1 MTAARKPTPPTNQAS
16 VETET
21 EEQKAAIKAAEQAA
35 AAKRDTAIREY
46 LRELPNLPGVY
57 RMLGKDDQLL
67 YVGKAREL
75 KKRVSSYF
83 QKNLS
88 SPRIQLMVDQIY
100 RIETT
105 VTNSEAEALLL
116 ENNLIK
122 SGNPHYNI
130 LFRDDKSYPM
140 LKMSGHE
147 FPRVSYYRGAI
158 DRKHTYFGPFPNAWA
173 VKDTI
178 QMLQKVFRLR
188 TCEDTVYSNRS
199 RPCLLHQIERCTAPC
214 VGEVS
219 TDEYARDVESAKRF
233 MRGEH
238 SAILNELEVN
248 MQQASDELRFEE
260 AAVLRNRMTS
270 LSRILHQ
277 QSMETSGDVDAD
289 IIAVNVAGG
298 KVCVNLAMVRGG
310 RHLGDR
316 PFFPIHV
323 GIDKS
328 TANDEANSTA
338 LDSVRDDVLNA
349 FVVQHYAER
358 EVPGVIICDQPLSD
372 PTITEFLN
380 DRASRQITWV
390 RQPHE
395 TRRKWLE
402 MAQNN
407 AQIALSRHLAEAGSQ
422 RARTIELVKAIGLD
436 KNTDLDLEALRVEC
450 FDISHT
456 AGEATQASC
465 VVYQHHDM
473 QRAEYR
479 RFNIRNEI
487 AGDDYGA
494 MRQVLTRRYSPGADG
509 DAPVMPD
516 VVLVDGGKGQLSS
529 AVQVFEELGLATDL
543 LVGVAKGEG
552 RKVGLETLIFA
563 DKRPPLLLGKESAAL
578 MLVAQIRDEAHRFAI
593 TGMRAKRA
601 KARKSSSLEEIDGIG
616 AKRRAK
622 LLSRFGGLRGIQ
634 SASIEDLASVDGISK
649 KLAEQIYKSL
659 H

>member
-1 MTAARKPTPPTNQAS
+1 MTAAKKPAS
-16 VETET
+16 HQPVQTEPDPR
-21 EEQKAAIKAAEQAA
+21 EAEKAAEQAA
-35 AAKRDTAIREY
+35 AAKRAAAIREY

-105 VTNSEAEALLL
+105 VTTSEAEALLL

-147 FPRVSYYRGAI
+147 FPRIAYYRGAI

-214 VGEVS
+214 VGEVNAQ
-219 TDEYARDVESAKRF
+219 EYARDVDAAKRF

-238 SAILNELEVN
+238 TAILNELEVQ

-260 AAVLRNRMTS
+260 AAVFRNRMTS
-270 LSRILHQ
+270 LSRVLHQ

-316 PFFPIHV
+316 AFFPVHV

-328 TANDEANSTA
+328 TGNDHADSTA

-358 EVPGVIICDQPLSD
+358 DVPGVIICSQAMAD
-372 PTITEFLN
+372 PAINEFLH
-380 DRASRQITWV
+380 DRAGRQITWV
-390 RQPHE
+390 KQPHE

-422 RARTIELVKAIGLD
+422 RARTVELVKAIGLD
-436 KNTDLDLEALRVEC
+436 KNADLDLDALRVEC

-479 RFNIRNEI
+479 RFNIRDEI

-494 MRQVLTRRYSPGADG
+494 MRQVLTRRYSPNPDG

-543 LVGVAKGEG
+543 LVGVAKGDG

-563 DKRPPLLLGKESAAL
+563 DKRQPLLLGKESAAL

-634 SASIEDLASVDGISK
+634 SASIEDLASVEGISK
-649 KLAEQIYKSL
+649 KLAEHIYKSM